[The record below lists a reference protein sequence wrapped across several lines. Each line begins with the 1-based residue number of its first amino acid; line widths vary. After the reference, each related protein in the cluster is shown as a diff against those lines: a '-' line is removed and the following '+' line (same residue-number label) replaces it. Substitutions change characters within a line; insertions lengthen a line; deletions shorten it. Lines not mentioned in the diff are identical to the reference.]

1 MSSIRSD
8 EQQGCP
14 LDTAASYLGVVK
26 DDLIGVLRENL
37 EDLENRY
44 ELERT
49 IKGREGFWAEIRHAI
64 RGLEGILSECS
75 EFSETFRRYARERF
89 DSIWRSLSF
98 NERSA
103 VIGDYKFEC
112 FGDEKI
118 RRPSFLES
126 RRKAWIQTK
135 QRVERLF
142 GNFSAEEREGLTARL
157 VDNPDVAFAMCE
169 YVYAIDDYEGS
180 LTAPEVE
187 QLLAEL
193 TDAIRETVFPSSA
206 GPEPEKQEEPLQ
218 EKEEE
223 PESAADVDET
233 DVEPE
238 DAELDENDDLDDL
251 DDAGPFD
258 DSLQRKP
265 DGYYPIDEHAA
276 ANAKRA
282 ISFDEYIPNS
292 ETAIYRSEVDR
303 ARETAAAQQKKVD
316 PQYHARIARTLD
328 RFERLLASWYDRRNA
343 AEASCPSILI
353 VGAGNFP
360 AAKHAKKMERLSA
373 LYKERDKIF
382 ELLNRLEGVGTSG
395 IRSDDANAIEKLEEK
410 LAQLLETHEE
420 MKLAI
425 SYLRRNGSWKG
436 YDNPEF
442 VEKAYDSQGVPSYF
456 YLTNSNQEAR
466 RIESRIALLK
476 RQAATDYGDGWE
488 FEGGVAKVSK
498 EENRLQIFFDAV
510 PDSTTRTKLKERGFR
525 WSPRNKAWQRQL
537 SPDAIWAGKFLGY
550 IPKDWKPKPIR
561 SNDDPETDN

>member
-1 MSSIRSD
+1 M
-8 EQQGCP
+8 
-14 LDTAASYLGVVK
+14 
-26 DDLIGVLRENL
+26 
-37 EDLENRY
+37 
-44 ELERT
+44 
-49 IKGREGFWAEIRHAI
+49 
-64 RGLEGILSECS
+64 
-75 EFSETFRRYARERF
+75 
-89 DSIWRSLSF
+89 
-98 NERSA
+98 
-103 VIGDYKFEC
+103 
-112 FGDEKI
+112 
-118 RRPSFLES
+118 
-126 RRKAWIQTK
+126 
-135 QRVERLF
+135 
-142 GNFSAEEREGLTARL
+142 
-157 VDNPDVAFAMCE
+157 
-169 YVYAIDDYEGS
+169 
-180 LTAPEVE
+180 E

-206 GPEPEKQEEPLQ
+206 APEPEKQEEPPQ

-223 PESAADVDET
+223 PESAAGVDESG
-233 DVEPE
+233 VEPE
-238 DAELDENDDLDDL
+238 NARACENDDLDD
-251 DDAGPFD
+251 AG
-258 DSLQRKP
+258 SLTTRCSASLTVIIPSTNTPPRTPSGQFLLTSIFRT
-265 DGYYPIDEHAA
+265 
-276 ANAKRA
+276 AKRLSIA
-282 ISFDEYIPNS
+282 AKSI
-292 ETAIYRSEVDR
+292 

-360 AAKHAKKMERLSA
+360 AAKHAKNGTLER

-420 MKLAI
+420 MKRANA
-425 SYLRRNGSWKG
+425 YLRRNGSWKG

-537 SPDAIWAGKFLGY
+537 SPDAIWAGKF
-550 IPKDWKPKPIR
+550 
-561 SNDDPETDN
+561 